1 MATTG
6 VIVPRERIERYIFL
20 IRGQKIMLS
29 THLADLY
36 GVEPRALIQALILSP
51 PPPTAL
57 LAGYDHVFVPL
68 PYACSR
74 HAQSRKICR
83 CRSLSRNK

>member
-36 GVEPRALIQALILSP
+36 GVEPRALIQAVRRNVERLSK
-51 PPPTAL
+51 
-57 LAGYDHVFVPL
+57 GFHVSVDS
-68 PYACSR
+68 SR
-74 HAQSRKICR
+74 MA
-83 CRSLSRNK
+83 

>member
-51 PPPTAL
+51 LSFPRPRPRRFSPATITFL
-57 LAGYDHVFVPL
+57 FRSPMLAPGTLNHVKFAV
-68 PYACSR
+68 AGR
-74 HAQSRKICR
+74 
-83 CRSLSRNK
+83 

>member
-36 GVEPRALIQALILSP
+36 GVEPGL
-51 PPPTAL
+51 
-57 LAGYDHVFVPL
+57 
-68 PYACSR
+68 
-74 HAQSRKICR
+74 
-83 CRSLSRNK
+83 